1 MDLDLHIEGVKS
13 QLDSMK
19 LLIEN
24 IEMQKNAVMNPMM
37 VNPIEDQLLN
47 LSIQMIHYG
56 IQTFNIFIK
65 RTMNIYNFHE
75 KLKKISEQINNILY
89 STSHQMIMQQPIM
102 MNHKMD
108 FQQMMQQQMNV
119 QKMNQQPIPM
129 EVNISTQK
137 LNVIFVYMGK
147 SSNIIVDET
156 ISVKELIDKYMIEK
170 FGYENNNLRF
180 LFNGIIINRYNMI
193 NIKEFLRN
201 NLCVCFNTI
210 KINVVD

>member
-1 MDLDLHIEGVKS
+1 
-13 QLDSMK
+13 
-19 LLIEN
+19 
-24 IEMQKNAVMNPMM
+24 
-37 VNPIEDQLLN
+37 
-47 LSIQMIHYG
+47 
-56 IQTFNIFIK
+56 
-65 RTMNIYNFHE
+65 
-75 KLKKISEQINNILY
+75 
-89 STSHQMIMQQPIM
+89 MQQPIM

-108 FQQMMQQQMNV
+108 FQQMMQQQMKM

-156 ISVKELIDKYMIEK
+156 ISVKELIDKYMIEN

-210 KINVVD
+210 KIDVVE

>member
-156 ISVKELIDKYMIEK
+156 ISVKELIDKYMIEN

-201 NLCVCFNTI
+201 NLCAYFDTI

>member
-108 FQQMMQQQMNV
+108 FQQMMQQQMM

-156 ISVKELIDKYMIEK
+156 ISVKELIDKYMIEN

-201 NLCVCFNTI
+201 NLCVCFHTI

>member
-108 FQQMMQQQMNV
+108 FQQMMQQQMM

-156 ISVKELIDKYMIEK
+156 ISVKELIDKYMIEN

-210 KINVVD
+210 EIDVVD